1 MQSAKWSLLIEKWSK
16 TNANRWWFTSR
27 AVTNKLFFRQ
37 KPAFFRNRTFCSQ
50 SIAGIRQNVINHYQV
65 NRQHNTGYYILK
77 VFSSW
82 WEKILT
88 IVRKNTHHSEKKYSC
103 LWEYFLIAVRI
114 FSHFGENRSVCTN
127 LLMVNYSFT
136 TQFYSFPSQEGAN
149 KAFLSIF
156 ESLLNKIE
164 KESEH
169 G

>member
-37 KPAFFRNRTFCSQ
+37 KTAFFRNRTFCSQ

-88 IVRKNTHHSEKKYSC
+88 IVRKNTHALRIFSHCSEN
-103 LWEYFLIAVRI
+103 

>member
-1 MQSAKWSLLIEKWSK
+1 M
-16 TNANRWWFTSR
+16 
-27 AVTNKLFFRQ
+27 
-37 KPAFFRNRTFCSQ
+37 
-50 SIAGIRQNVINHYQV
+50 
-65 NRQHNTGYYILK
+65 
-77 VFSSW
+77 
-82 WEKILT
+82 
-88 IVRKNTHHSEKKYSC
+88 
-103 LWEYFLIAVRI
+103 RI
-114 FSHFGENRSVCTN
+114 FGENRSVCTN

>member
-1 MQSAKWSLLIEKWSK
+1 MRIFSQRGENNSAS
-16 TNANRWWFTSR
+16 TNRISR
-27 AVTNKLFFRQ
+27 CIYRRSVRILF
-37 KPAFFRNRTFCSQ
+37 
-50 SIAGIRQNVINHYQV
+50 
-65 NRQHNTGYYILK
+65 
-77 VFSSW
+77 
-82 WEKILT
+82 
-88 IVRKNTHHSEKKYSC
+88 
-103 LWEYFLIAVRI
+103 IAVRI